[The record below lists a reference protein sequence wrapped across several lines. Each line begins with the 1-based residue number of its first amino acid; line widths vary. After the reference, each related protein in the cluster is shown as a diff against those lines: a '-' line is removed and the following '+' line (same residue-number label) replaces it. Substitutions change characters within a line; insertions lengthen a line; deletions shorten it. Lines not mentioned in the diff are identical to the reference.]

1 MRWFLMASPILRG
14 GNLIVTEQ
22 GIRDGVR
29 QAILPLW
36 NTWYFLALYA
46 NAAGKQGRWRTDS
59 PHVLDR
65 YMLAKTAEL
74 VAASTE
80 AHDRYAIA
88 DACAILRDHAEV
100 LTNWYVRRSRERFWA
115 GDQDAIDTLHTVL
128 EVTCRVAAP
137 LLPLTTEAIWRG
149 LTGGRSV
156 HLTDWP
162 VDADARS
169 AEPPRGDELP
179 KDAELVAGMDRVR
192 QVAST
197 VLSLRKARKLR
208 VRLPLRRLTV
218 AAADAAVLEPFTD
231 ILADEVNVKRVEL
244 STDVRRYGRFE
255 LTVNARACGPR
266 LGGDTQKV
274 IRAVKAGEWQVE
286 PDGTV
291 TAAGIVLLPGEYSER
306 LVPAEEVAAAGS
318 QAIAA
323 LPGNSGLVVLD
334 VEVTPELAAE
344 GLAKDVVRVVQQAR
358 REAGLDVSDR
368 ISLTLDAAAEVL
380 DAVRAHQEF
389 LAGEVLAESV
399 AYAEVARPTL
409 VAPVT
414 GGSDVRVHV
423 SRV

>member
-1 MRWFLMASPILRG
+1 
-14 GNLIVTEQ
+14 
-22 GIRDGVR
+22 
-29 QAILPLW
+29 
-36 NTWYFLALYA
+36 
-46 NAAGKQGRWRTDS
+46 
-59 PHVLDR
+59 
-65 YMLAKTAEL
+65 
-74 VAASTE
+74 
-80 AHDRYAIA
+80 
-88 DACAILRDHAEV
+88 
-100 LTNWYVRRSRERFWA
+100 
-115 GDQDAIDTLHTVL
+115 
-128 EVTCRVAAP
+128 
-137 LLPLTTEAIWRG
+137 
-149 LTGGRSV
+149 
-156 HLTDWP
+156 
-162 VDADARS
+162 
-169 AEPPRGDELP
+169 
-179 KDAELVAGMDRVR
+179 MDRVR

-197 VLSLRKARKLR
+197 ALSLRKARKLR